1 MSMVCSNWLRAG
13 GDLSLKNM
21 ILFCLWILMYFG
33 HLTNLVRFL
42 TGWISP
48 PTLWFLA
55 ALVKR
60 DEPDPE
66 DLAPAD
72 VTVFLTTFFGI
83 FCKV

>member
-1 MSMVCSNWLRAG
+1 
-13 GDLSLKNM
+13 
-21 ILFCLWILMYFG
+21 
-33 HLTNLVRFL
+33 
-42 TGWISP
+42 
-48 PTLWFLA
+48 
-55 ALVKR
+55 LVKR